1 MIQAINTGR
10 FIVEEIVWTMGKR
23 SDIEPFLNEFFPE
36 RETTLNLAGH
46 YTANG
51 GTLYVSGRKIYY
63 KERRNTSYNPVLEGH
78 QDY

>member
-1 MIQAINTGR
+1 MLQIINNNP
-10 FIVEEIVWTMGKR
+10 FVVDEIVWTIGKR

-36 RETTLNLAGH
+36 RETTALPGH
-46 YTANG
+46 YKVTG
-51 GTLYVSGRKIYY
+51 GTVYLSGRKIYY